1 MEAIR
6 PPSYAAANRDII
18 RVMFKPSFL
27 YLAGLGVSVAL
38 VGLLAFCLLHEIW
51 WGMGMA
57 GTNNASFWGTYIVT
71 FVFWVGIGHAGTL
84 ISAILFLLRQ
94 AMGRTAGM
102 LDVQ

>member
-38 VGLLAFCLLHEIW
+38 VGLLAFCLLHVQLCDQLDCPPTLQ
-51 WGMGMA
+51 GMR
-57 GTNNASFWGTYIVT
+57 
-71 FVFWVGIGHAGTL
+71 
-84 ISAILFLLRQ
+84 RQ
-94 AMGRTAGM
+94 AGASK
-102 LDVQ
+102 LFS